1 MRRFMIALLGGAG
14 VLHFL
19 KPEPFDSIVPAGL
32 PGSARAYT
40 YASGVAE
47 LGCAAAMACPDEKVR
62 RYGGLATATLM
73 TAVFPANVEMARQWT
88 RAGKGPAWLA
98 VAYGRLPLQ
107 LPLIWSGWSVWRSPR
122 R

>member
-47 LGCAAAMACPDEKVR
+47 LGCAAV
-62 RYGGLATATLM
+62 
-73 TAVFPANVEMARQWT
+73 AR
-88 RAGKGPAWLA
+88 P
-98 VAYGRLPLQ
+98 P
-107 LPLIWSGWSVWRSPR
+107 
-122 R
+122 